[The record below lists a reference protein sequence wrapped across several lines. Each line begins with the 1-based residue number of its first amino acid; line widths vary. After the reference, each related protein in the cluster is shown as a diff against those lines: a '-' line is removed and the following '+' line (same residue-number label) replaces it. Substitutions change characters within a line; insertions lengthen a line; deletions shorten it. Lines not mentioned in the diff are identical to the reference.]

1 MAEERSE
8 TTKENSKDIFGLWA
22 EGFSKISK
30 VWQESYSDLFK
41 PWMDSSGDFFERMT
55 DLSHATDPQKS
66 MEFYQDWVK
75 TYQNTWGKFFPQLPM
90 NAGKEDVQRMMDGAE
105 ELNKLVKSWSVEI
118 KGDMDKTKKMMENE
132 PSQDKIMD
140 VYKMWCGTYEK
151 IFDDI
156 VNIPTSEKLQAAF
169 EESTKIPSAYTKTM
183 KEFSK
188 LWKASYEEL
197 YSSFGEGDAGPS
209 HSIHRAIR

>member
-1 MAEERSE
+1 MQISGESKRKIEEIIEWQERSE

-75 TYQNTWGKFFPQLPM
+75 TYQNTWRKFFPQLPM

-105 ELNKLVKSWSVEI
+105 ELIACQVVERGNK
-118 KGDMDKTKKMMENE
+118 GR
-132 PSQDKIMD
+132 
-140 VYKMWCGTYEK
+140 YG
-151 IFDDI
+151 
-156 VNIPTSEKLQAAF
+156 
-169 EESTKIPSAYTKTM
+169 
-183 KEFSK
+183 
-188 LWKASYEEL
+188 
-197 YSSFGEGDAGPS
+197 
-209 HSIHRAIR
+209 